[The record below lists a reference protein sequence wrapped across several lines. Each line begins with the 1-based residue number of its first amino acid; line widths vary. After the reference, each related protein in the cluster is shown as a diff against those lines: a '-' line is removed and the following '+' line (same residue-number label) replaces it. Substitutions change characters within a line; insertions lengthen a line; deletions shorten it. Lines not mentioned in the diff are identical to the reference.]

1 MKVLAG
7 RFVLDLWEEDVYDEQ
22 EGIRLLRIRN
32 KRTFEGDLQ
41 GTVKANRLQTRTP
54 GGLVAYVGMERV
66 RAEIEEGGCAFAL
79 RHSAVG
85 DASIGSASIDV
96 VPGSGTRELRGSRPA
111 EVESPGP
118 AE

>member
-7 RFVLDLWEEDVYDEQ
+7 RFALDLWEEDVYDEQ

-32 KRTFEGDLQ
+32 KKTFEGDLQ
-41 GTVKANRLQTRTP
+41 GTSEANLLQTRTP

-66 RAEIEEGGCAFAL
+66 RAEIEEGGCAFVL

-96 VPGSGTRELRGSRPA
+96 VPSSGHA
-111 EVESPGP
+111 EQLCVL
-118 AE
+118 